1 MTGTGLPLA
10 GVRVVEMTHMVMGP
24 TCGMILAQ
32 LGADVI
38 KVEPPAGDKTRS
50 LGGMGASFFPLFNRG
65 KRSVV
70 LDFAKAEDRE
80 TMDRLLAS
88 ADVFLENFRD
98 GQLEKQGLGAD
109 ELRRKYPHL
118 IVAGHKGFL
127 SGPYEHRPALD
138 EVVQMMSGLAAMTG
152 TSEKPQRVGSSANDI
167 MGGMF
172 GVISILAALYQ
183 KRGGATGA
191 DIRIGLFENCL
202 FLVAQH
208 MVEYEM
214 TGVKPRSMP
223 EREHAWPIYDIFET
237 AGGERIFIG
246 VVTEGHWQSFCREF
260 SLSEFL
266 DDPTL
271 CTTTDRILARSR
283 IIPRVTEVIKHCNAA
298 ELSAKLDRLNICF
311 SPINRPEDL
320 FGDPHVLRPGGLV
333 NNVNA
338 NGEAF
343 RVPALPIEWNGAS
356 IGEGLR
362 VPALGADTSA
372 VRAEL
377 DGQDFSPTGKAAVR
391 LA

>member
-1 MTGTGLPLA
+1 MMTGTGLPLA

-32 LGADVI
+32 LGAEVI

-50 LGGMGASFFPLFNRG
+50 LGGMGTSFFPLFNRG

-70 LDFAKAEDRE
+70 LDFARPEDRE

-109 ELRRKYPHL
+109 ELRRNYPHL

-152 TSEKPQRVGSSANDI
+152 TSARPQ
-167 MGGMF
+167 
-172 GVISILAALYQ
+172 
-183 KRGGATGA
+183 
-191 DIRIGLFENCL
+191 
-202 FLVAQH
+202 
-208 MVEYEM
+208 
-214 TGVKPRSMP
+214 
-223 EREHAWPIYDIFET
+223 REHAWPIYDIFET

-260 SLSEFL
+260 GLQAFL
-266 DDPTL
+266 DDPAL
-271 CTTTDRILARSR
+271 RATTDRILARSR

-320 FGDPHVLRPGGLV
+320 FSDPHVLRPGGLV

-338 NGEAF
+338 DGAPF
-343 RVPALPIEWNGAS
+343 RVPALPIEWNGVS
-356 IGEGLR
+356 IGEGLK
-362 VPALGADTSA
+362 VPALGADTEA

-377 DGQDFSPTGKAAVR
+377 EGQEFLEGNGFSPTGKTAVR